1 MIRVLIAD
9 DHAVVRRGLS
19 QILDEEPDLT
29 AAGEAASAG
38 EVLRRLREDD
48 VDVLVLDIAMPGGG
62 GLEVLRQLQHLRP
75 RLPVLVLSV
84 HAERQYAVRVVEAGG
99 SGYLTKDSVPEEL
112 VDAIRCVAEGGNY
125 ITPSVANLLA
135 ERVCDAEG
143 PPEANLSDREF
154 QVMRSLAKG
163 QTVTGIAEN
172 LGLSVKT
179 ISTYRTRILD
189 KLHLETTADIIRY
202 ALDRDIVD

>member
-19 QILDEEPDLT
+19 QILEEEPDMT
-29 AAGEAASAG
+29 VAGEAASAG
-38 EVLRRLREDD
+38 EVLRRLRETD
-48 VDVLVLDIAMPGGG
+48 VDVLVLDIAMPDGS
-62 GLEVLRQLQHLRP
+62 GLEVLRQLQHLEP

-99 SGYLTKDSVPEEL
+99 LGYLTKDSVPEEL
-112 VDAIRCVAEGGNY
+112 VDAIRCVAGGGNY

-143 PPEANLSDREF
+143 PPEANLSNREF
-154 QVMRSLAKG
+154 QVMRLLADG

-172 LGLSVKT
+172 LDLSVKT
-179 ISTYRTRILD
+179 ISTYRTRILE

-202 ALDRDIVD
+202 ALDRDLVD